1 MELSEEH
8 VVLYHVSPE
17 DEGVRLDIFL
27 AQRLPEVSRA
37 QIQRWIEAGMVEVN
51 GKPAKPNLR
60 LNTDD
65 EVYAEPPAPPP
76 VEPRPEQIPLHVLYE
91 DEHLAVVNKPRG
103 MVTHP
108 APGAE
113 TGTLVNAALARFGRL
128 SSVGAPERP
137 GIVHRL
143 DKDTTGLILIA
154 LTDAAHH
161 ALAEQIQRRLVER
174 RYLALVWGLPRFRRA
189 MVDAPI
195 GRSESDRTR
204 MSVKAPLHDPN
215 ARPAVTELELK
226 EDLRVC
232 SVLEARL
239 HTGRTHQVRVHTAFV
254 GHPVVGDPV
263 YGVGRSASQYGWRKA
278 EARALEELIERMGGQ
293 ALHAYRL
300 IFSHPITGQDM
311 QFECEPPEDMLAI
324 IRWLR
329 AKKEELD
336 E

>member
-1 MELSEEH
+1 MEQPANTL
-8 VVLYHVSPE
+8 LYHATPA
-17 DEGVRLDIFL
+17 DEGVRLDVFL
-27 AQRLPEVSRA
+27 AQHLPDLSRA
-37 QIQRWIEAGMVEVN
+37 QIQRWIEAGYVELN
-51 GKPAKPNLR
+51 GKLAKPNTR
-60 LNTDD
+60 LKAGD
-65 EVYAEPPAPPP
+65 EIYLEPPPPP
-76 VEPRPEQIPLHVLYE
+76 LVEPQPEHIPLQVLYE

-113 TGTLVNAALARFGRL
+113 SGTLVNAALARFGRL
-128 SSVGAPERP
+128 STVGAPERP

-154 LTDAAHH
+154 LTDTAHH

-174 RYLALVWGLPRFRRA
+174 RYLALVWGVPRFQRA
-189 MVDAPI
+189 LVDAPI

-215 ARPAVTELELK
+215 ARPAVTEFELRENLK
-226 EDLRVC
+226 VC
-232 SVLEARL
+232 SLLEARL
-239 HTGRTHQVRVHTAFV
+239 HTGRTHQVRVHAAYA

-263 YGVGRSASQYGWRKA
+263 YGAGRSATQYGWKKA
-278 EARALEELIERMGGQ
+278 DARDLQELIERMGGQ

-300 IFSHPITGQDM
+300 SFNHPITQQEM
-311 QFECEPPEDMLAI
+311 EFTCEPPEDMMTI

-329 AKKEELD
+329 AKKEETL

>member
-1 MELSEEH
+1 MEQPEH
-8 VVLYHVSPE
+8 AYLYRVSAG
-17 DEGVRLDIFL
+17 DEGVRLDVFL

-51 GKPAKPNLR
+51 GKPARPNLR
-60 LNTDD
+60 LKTDD
-65 EVYAEPPAPPP
+65 EVYLELPAPPP
-76 VEPRPEQIPLHVLYE
+76 VEPQPEDIPLEVLYE

-128 SSVGAPERP
+128 STVGAPERP

-154 LTDAAHH
+154 RTDAVHH

-174 RYLALVWGLPRFRRA
+174 RYLALVWGVPRFRKA

-204 MSVKAPLHDPN
+204 MSVKAILHDPN
-215 ARPAVTELELK
+215 ARPAVTEFELR
-226 EDLRVC
+226 ESLLVC
-232 SVLEARL
+232 SLLEARL
-239 HTGRTHQVRVHTAFV
+239 HTGRTHQVRVHAAYA

-263 YGVGRSASQYGWRKA
+263 YGAGRSATQYGWKKA
-278 EARALEELIERMGGQ
+278 DARALDEFIERMGGQ

-300 IFSHPITGQDM
+300 VFTHPVTQQEMDFTCDPPGDM
-311 QFECEPPEDMLAI
+311 QAI
-324 IRWLR
+324 LRWLR
-329 AKKEELD
+329 TKKEELG